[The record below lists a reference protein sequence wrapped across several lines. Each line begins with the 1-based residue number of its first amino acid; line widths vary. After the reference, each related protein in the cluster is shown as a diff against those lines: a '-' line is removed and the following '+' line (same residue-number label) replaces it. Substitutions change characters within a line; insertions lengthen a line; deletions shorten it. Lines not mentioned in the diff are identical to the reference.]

1 MRDFTTL
8 LQLAY
13 KSVTFWTKP
22 CRMIGNGRGRKGN
35 SMRRILIFGC
45 LFFLICACAT
55 DAAPSEKAYTLAPDA
70 PPQTDVAAA
79 STPDASPSALPGDAP
94 ASTDPVPEEGLCGDR
109 FPDRFSDAPILTED
123 RYRSKSIDVTVTRY
137 TEKDTYAKIVTYY
150 VADVYVQDVTS
161 IRTAAARGDFNT
173 RYTRYVKDIASD
185 LGALLAIDGD
195 SYTHMKNSFVIRNGE
210 LYRDTPIEDTDLCV
224 LYRDG
229 RMETK
234 PWGTFT
240 GQEIIDSD
248 PWQVWGFGPAL
259 LDEAGKAMQISHELS
274 GHNPRAAIG
283 YYEPGHYCFVIV
295 DGRREGWSEGMRL
308 SALSQLMEDLGC
320 KAAYNL
326 DGGAS
331 AQMYWNGGII
341 NSVCGKNR
349 TISDIIYLLPEE

>member
-1 MRDFTTL
+1 
-8 LQLAY
+8 
-13 KSVTFWTKP
+13 
-22 CRMIGNGRGRKGN
+22 
-35 SMRRILIFGC
+35 MRRILIFVC
-45 LFFLICACAT
+45 LFFLMCACAH
-55 DAAPSEKAYTLAPDA
+55 DAKPETAAQTPDA
-70 PPQTDVAAA
+70 PAQAVAESPTVQTVSIDA
-79 STPDASPSALPGDAP
+79 PDYAPSASPTDAP
-94 ASTDPVPEEGLCGDR
+94 APTDPVPEEGLCGDR
-109 FPDRFSDAPILTED
+109 FPDRFSDEPIQTEN
-123 RYRSKSIDVTVTRY
+123 RYRSKSIDVTVTRH

-161 IRTAAARGDFNT
+161 IKTAAARGDFNT

-185 LGALLAIDGD
+185 LGALVAIDGD
-195 SYTHMKNSFVIRNGE
+195 SYTHVKNSFVIRNGE

-234 PWGTFT
+234 QWGTFEK
-240 GQEIIDSD
+240 QEIIDSD

-259 LDEAGKAMQISHELS
+259 LDETGKAMRISHELS

-320 KAAYNL
+320 RAAYNL

-331 AQMYWNGGII
+331 AQMYWNGEII
-341 NSVCGKNR
+341 SSICGKNR
-349 TISDIIYLLPEE
+349 TISDIIYLLPEP

>member
-1 MRDFTTL
+1 
-8 LQLAY
+8 
-13 KSVTFWTKP
+13 
-22 CRMIGNGRGRKGN
+22 
-35 SMRRILIFGC
+35 MRRILIFGC
-45 LFFLICACAT
+45 LFFLICACAS
-55 DAAPSEKAYTLAPDA
+55 DAKPVTAAQTPDA
-70 PPQTDVAAA
+70 SAHAVTESPTVLTA
-79 STPDASPSALPGDAP
+79 SIDAPDASPSALPGGAP
-94 ASTDPVPEEGLCGDR
+94 ASTDPVPEEGLCGNR
-109 FPDRFSDAPILTED
+109 FPDRFSDAPVLTEN

-137 TEKDTYAKIVTYY
+137 TEKDTYAKIATYY
-150 VADVYVQDVTS
+150 VADIYVQNVTS
-161 IRTAAARGDFNT
+161 IKTAAARGDFNT

-195 SYTHMKNSFVIRNGE
+195 SYTHVKNSFVIRNGE
-210 LYRDTPIEDTDLCV
+210 LYRDTPIEDADLCV

-234 PWGTFT
+234 KWGTFEK
-240 GQEIIDSD
+240 QEIIDSD

-259 LDEAGKAMQISHELS
+259 LDENGKAMQISHALS

-308 SALSQLMEDLGC
+308 NALSQLMEDLGC

-331 AQMYWNGGII
+331 AQMYRNGDII
-341 NSVCGKNR
+341 NSICGKNR
-349 TISDIIYLLPEE
+349 TISDIIYLLPET